1 MKSLLIKDGKN
12 TSLRESSYSYSQADR
27 KVGAGSEDGGGI
39 QWTTKLSCTQA
50 QGAQVKHQLW
60 EKVTGHVG

>member
-39 QWTTKLSCTQA
+39 Q
-50 QGAQVKHQLW
+50 
-60 EKVTGHVG
+60 